1 MSEWKL
7 FPDGEIPFVSTLGY
21 FGQQPRAPHLDQP
34 HHVPRL
40 HRAAEFL
47 AQAVSEGAR
56 TLSDLGCG
64 DGGLLSL
71 VQGQFSRAWG
81 YDLQPS
87 STGGWPERGVTATWL
102 DAFGKDRDRVE
113 LGDAVAMTEVLEHV
127 ADPHGVLA
135 WAHENDGTRWLV
147 ASSPFTETPA
157 VHGPE
162 HCWAWDQQGYSRM
175 ITAAGWD
182 ITRHEECG
190 GMFQVV
196 LARR

>member
-1 MSEWKL
+1 MAEWRM
-7 FPDGEIPFVSTLGY
+7 FADGEVPFCSTLGY
-21 FGQQPRAPHLDQP
+21 FSKQPRAPHLDQP

-40 HRAAEFL
+40 RMAARFL
-47 AQAVSEGAR
+47 GLAAGDGAL

-71 VQGQFSRAWG
+71 VQDQFDRAWG

-87 STGGWPERGVTATWL
+87 SAEGWPERGVTATSL
-102 DAFGKDRDRVE
+102 DAFGADWGRVK

-135 WAHENDGTRWLV
+135 RVRENRASRWLV
-147 ASSPFTETPA
+147 ASSPFTET
-157 VHGPE
+157 VHNHGEE
-162 HCWAWDQQGYSRM
+162 HCWAWDQQGYAQM
-175 ITAAGWD
+175 IEGAGWT
-182 ITRHEECG
+182 IMRHEECS

-196 LARR
+196 LARQ